1 MWVSVTGKGKPEQ
14 PPAVDED
21 TEEGRNGDKPAA
33 LFPKPRFVFTIYTP
47 NRVTLN
53 NELLDPGSAT
63 QEVWKGCTIGGS
75 STVVKPTVGGEEP
88 QGAKIKKYVKMNS
101 LVIKM
106 LNRLIRDT
114 IIQREAIQYS
124 PGEKFVLV
132 QILVA
137 AAVIPTLVMKCER
150 IGVGNV
156 VGQCYVT
163 PLETSLLP
171 SPGPIQ
177 LLEDSSI
184 LISTPKGP
192 QQGIDPAKEADDEA
206 DETEA
211 VSSDEED
218 DAPEDV
224 SADPSSFA
232 VKSIGVPFLSKTR
245 REELKKEIKQARKE
259 WLATGARIRV
269 EQVAEQIIAN
279 AAFTWDYTAFVMCAA
294 SIAAIGLGTNSSV
307 SVIASMLISP
317 IMGPVLSFTFGTTLR
332 NRSMIMTGL
341 RNELISLAL
350 CVLTGL
356 IWGLVAAFA
365 NVDERRNWPS
375 DEMTSRGDVTGLLSG
390 IAVALISGVATAL
403 STLGNNSSG
412 MTGVAISLSLLPP
425 AVNAGMCW
433 MFAILVATGAVE
445 RNAGDNEQYWELG
458 TVSFG
463 LTMANIV
470 CIWLTGVFT
479 FWLKEVCIQICDD
492 LLLEIHSYQASFP
505 FRFLPTRRRTHF
517 GRVISTST
525 GRTQRQSRLLIPT
538 KSMMVSRP

>member
-1 MWVSVTGKGKPEQ
+1 
-14 PPAVDED
+14 
-21 TEEGRNGDKPAA
+21 
-33 LFPKPRFVFTIYTP
+33 
-47 NRVTLN
+47 
-53 NELLDPGSAT
+53 
-63 QEVWKGCTIGGS
+63 
-75 STVVKPTVGGEEP
+75 
-88 QGAKIKKYVKMNS
+88 
-101 LVIKM
+101 
-106 LNRLIRDT
+106 
-114 IIQREAIQYS
+114 
-124 PGEKFVLV
+124 
-132 QILVA
+132 
-137 AAVIPTLVMKCER
+137 
-150 IGVGNV
+150 
-156 VGQCYVT
+156 
-163 PLETSLLP
+163 
-171 SPGPIQ
+171 
-177 LLEDSSI
+177 
-184 LISTPKGP
+184 
-192 QQGIDPAKEADDEA
+192 
-206 DETEA
+206 
-211 VSSDEED
+211 
-218 DAPEDV
+218 
-224 SADPSSFA
+224 
-232 VKSIGVPFLSKTR
+232 
-245 REELKKEIKQARKE
+245 
-259 WLATGARIRV
+259 
-269 EQVAEQIIAN
+269 
-279 AAFTWDYTAFVMCAA
+279 
-294 SIAAIGLGTNSSV
+294 
-307 SVIASMLISP
+307 
-317 IMGPVLSFTFGTTLR
+317 
-332 NRSMIMTGL
+332 MIMTGL